1 MINPRNLKVRLGYFA
16 GSLLLLLIFSITHLP
31 AQRGLVQREFDQW
44 VGEIEPRLRNPGL
57 TETPAPSVVVEVESP
72 SSALHLRLA
81 LNPSAT
87 TETSERMARILEMA
101 REANLF
107 SPPSRPEGKITLK
120 IETEKRVFAV
130 RFNPADITNNAP
142 AQSMIKLLDLYM
154 KVPVKEAD
162 NEKS

>member
-31 AQRGLVQREFDQW
+31 VQRGIVQREFDQW

-57 TETPAPSVVVEVESP
+57 TETPPPSVVVEVESP
-72 SSALHLRLA
+72 SSSLHLRLA
-81 LNPSAT
+81 LSPSDT
-87 TETSERMARILEMA
+87 SETSERMARILEMA

-107 SPPSRPEGKITLK
+107 SPPSRPQGKITLK

-130 RFNPADITNNAP
+130 QFDPADIANNSP

-154 KVPVKEAD
+154 KLPAKEAA